1 MAVPDRA
8 EATASELGQ
17 VTVQQGPIKSGSI
30 QLGMWATMRVKIV
43 LAGPKSLAT
52 KEILCAS
59 GGGGSQLRTR
69 LQPPNSLLA
78 GKIQGNPTVWVA
90 GARAKI
96 KLFQQLG
103 FDFRGCTNRELARGN
118 REGLAGNREHG
129 KPQRPSPLV
138 MNTG

>member
-1 MAVPDRA
+1 MPDHRLIALVYRTGRVADAQVCGAGAISAYSAHAQQGAGQGREAGAAVAVPDRA

-78 GKIQGNPTVWVA
+78 GKLN
-90 GARAKI
+90 
-96 KLFQQLG
+96 
-103 FDFRGCTNRELARGN
+103 
-118 REGLAGNREHG
+118 
-129 KPQRPSPLV
+129 
-138 MNTG
+138 